1 MRPFGSAVMALSLPI
16 ALLVGPTPH
25 RTGLSL
31 SSSVGPT
38 AATPLQE
45 FVSDHANGRIWN
57 SYDQSQG
64 SAGPPILGTPSAVY
78 YTSQGLAHVYA
89 EGANGDLVEY
99 IPDHDN
105 GRVWNAY
112 DLSVDAGGGGPVSG
126 SPTAIYDDAL
136 GMVIVY
142 VEASNG
148 DLMEYVPDHAAGR
161 VWNAWDLST
170 AAGSGPVSSA
180 PAAVYDTAQSLVHV
194 YAAGPNGDLVEY
206 LADGA
211 NGRAWNAYDQSV
223 SAGGGPVSGTPS
235 AVYDTSQDLI
245 HVYAEASDGDLVEYI
260 ADHANG
266 RTWNVYDQSVNA
278 GGGSSILATPSAVYD
293 TSQDLI
299 HVYVEAS
306 DGDLVE
312 YIADHANGRVWNA
325 YDQSIYA
332 GGGTFVSGTPD
343 AVYLPDQ
350 DLIHVYVRASD
361 NDLMEYIADHANGR
375 VWNAYDLSSGAGGPS
390 IGSGSSALEL
400 GRAIHVF
407 VGGPVPIGGLAISH
421 SSSVPDTSYGT
432 ANVVSLTFD
441 DGPSPAYTPQILQ
454 ILETYRVPATFEIV
468 GSQGA
473 QYPNLLEQEFTA
485 GFGLAN
491 HTWDHVDLTRTS
503 PSGWVAE
510 VDRTS
515 NLIESITGR
524 PVACVRPPYGYTNGS
539 VISQLAQR
547 GLGELMWDVD
557 PSDYARPGASVIA
570 QRVLNALHPGAIVI
584 LHDGGGD
591 RSQTVAAL
599 PAIINGA
606 RAAGYTF
613 VGVCG

>member
-1 MRPFGSAVMALSLPI
+1 VRPFGSAVMALSLPI

-245 HVYAEASDGDLVEYI
+245 HVYA
-260 ADHANG
+260 
-266 RTWNVYDQSVNA
+266 
-278 GGGSSILATPSAVYD
+278 
-293 TSQDLI
+293 
-299 HVYVEAS
+299 EAS

>member
-1 MRPFGSAVMALSLPI
+1 MALSLPI

-245 HVYAEASDGDLVEYI
+245 HVYA
-260 ADHANG
+260 
-266 RTWNVYDQSVNA
+266 
-278 GGGSSILATPSAVYD
+278 
-293 TSQDLI
+293 
-299 HVYVEAS
+299 EAS